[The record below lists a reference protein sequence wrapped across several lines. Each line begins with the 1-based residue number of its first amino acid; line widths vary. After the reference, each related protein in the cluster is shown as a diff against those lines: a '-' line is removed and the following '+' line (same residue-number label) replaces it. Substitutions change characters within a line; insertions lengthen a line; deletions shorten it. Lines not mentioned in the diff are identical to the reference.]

1 MAQPNL
7 PSAPRAVF
15 LDTATVDRED
25 LDFAP
30 LDRAAPDWVR
40 RERTPA
46 DPDAISECLDGADVA
61 ITNKVVLDRGVLE
74 RSPQL
79 KLICAAATG
88 FNNIDV
94 AAARELGIAVTNARD
109 YATDSVAQ
117 HVMALL
123 LTLVTRLDDYR
134 ADIRAGRWSESDQFC
149 LLDHPIRT
157 LSGMRMGI
165 VGRGVLGQATAR
177 LAEAFGM
184 QVRYAR
190 SLRDAEPAA
199 DPAADNGRVPLPE
212 LLETSDVISL
222 HCPLTDATR
231 NLIDEDALD
240 RLGPDGLLI
249 NTARGGL
256 VEPRALAEALREKR
270 IAGAGIDVLEPE
282 PPPPDHPLLAPDL
295 PRLVLTPHTA
305 WAARSARQ
313 AVLEE
318 IAANIRAFAAGETR
332 NRVD

>member
-1 MAQPNL
+1 MAEPDL
-7 PSAPRAVF
+7 LSSARRAVF
-15 LDTATVDRED
+15 LDAATVDRDD
-25 LDFAP
+25 LDFAV
-30 LDRAAPDWVR
+30 LDGAVPGWVR
-40 RERTPA
+40 CERTPA
-46 DPDAISECLDGADVA
+46 DPEAIIERLRGADIA
-61 ITNKVVLDRGVLE
+61 ITNKVVLDHEVLT
-74 RSPQL
+74 RSPHL
-79 KLICAAATG
+79 RLICAAATG

-94 AAARELGIAVTNARD
+94 AAARELGIAVANARD

-184 QVRYAR
+184 QVSYAA
-190 SLRDAEPAA
+190 SLRDDA
-199 DPAADNGRVPLPE
+199 DPAADNGRVPLPA
-212 LLETSDVISL
+212 LLATSDVISL

-256 VEPRALAEALREKR
+256 VEPRALARALREGR
-270 IAGAGIDVLEPE
+270 LGGAGIDVLEPE
-282 PPPPDHPLLAPDL
+282 PPPSDHPLLAADL

-318 IAANIRAFAAGETR
+318 IAANIRAFAAGEPR

>member
-1 MAQPNL
+1 MADPNPNPAL
-7 PSAPRAVF
+7 RAVF
-15 LDTATVDRED
+15 LDAATVDRED

-30 LDRAAPDWVR
+30 LDRAVPGWAR
-40 RERTPA
+40 FERTPA
-46 DPDAISECLDGADVA
+46 DADTIAERLGDAAIA
-61 ITNKVVLDRGVLE
+61 ITNKVVLDRPVLE
-74 RSPQL
+74 RCPNLQL
-79 KLICAAATG
+79 VCAAATG

-94 AAARELGIAVTNARD
+94 ETARERGIAVANARD

-123 LTLVTRLDDYR
+123 LTLVTRLDEYR

-157 LSGMRMGI
+157 LAGMRLGI
-165 VGRGVLGQATAR
+165 VGHGVLGRATAR

-184 QVRYAR
+184 EVRYAQ
-190 SLRDAEPAA
+190 SLRGDAAP
-199 DPAADNGRVPLPE
+199 DPARLPLPE
-212 LLETSDVISL
+212 LLETSDVVSL
-222 HCPLTDATR
+222 HCPLTAATR
-231 NLIDEDALD
+231 HLIDAKALE

-256 VEPRALAEALREKR
+256 VEPQALADALRAGS
-270 IAGAGIDVLEPE
+270 IGGAGIDVLEPE
-282 PPPPDHPLLAPDL
+282 PPPADHPLLAPDI

-318 IAANIRAFAAGETR
+318 IAANIRAFAAGESR